1 MSLDLSSPVDAR
13 PRPDVE
19 PVRPALRPAVPLPPS
34 RPLEKLVT
42 GVIIVMPLLALA
54 LAVTYSWGNGVGLRD
69 IILAT
74 ALYVLVGHGVTVGF
88 HRLFAHR
95 SFIANRP
102 LKIGLA
108 VLGSM
113 AFQGGPI
120 GWVADH
126 RRHHVF
132 SDAEGDPH
140 SPHGH
145 HGAGVIGQLRGLWHA
160 HVGWLF
166 SHSPTSWQ
174 RHAADMLKD
183 RDLVVVNQLFPVW
196 CLVSLAVPF
205 GIGWLFG
212 GIAGGL
218 TALLWAGGVR
228 VFVLH
233 HVTWSINSLCHTWGR
248 RPFATTD
255 HSTNISLLAVITF
268 GESWHN
274 GHHAFPRSARHGV
287 LRHQYDSSATV
298 IHAFERI
305 GWVTDVHWP
314 RLRTT

>member
-1 MSLDLSSPVDAR
+1 MSLDLDAAVDVL
-13 PRPDVE
+13 PRPDDEQPRVA
-19 PVRPALRPAVPLPPS
+19 PPLLPPG
-34 RPLEKLVT
+34 RTLEKVIT
-42 GVIIVMPLLALA
+42 GVIIITPLLALA
-54 LAVTYSWGNGVGLRD
+54 FAVVRFWGNGIGLRD
-69 IILAT
+69 LILAT
-74 ALYVLVGHGVTVGF
+74 VLYVVVGHGVTVGF

-95 SFIANRP
+95 SFTAVRP
-102 LKIGLA
+102 LKIALA
-108 VLGSM
+108 TIGSM

-145 HGAGVIGQLRGLWHA
+145 HGTGVSGQLRGLWHA

-166 SHSPTSWQ
+166 NHSPTSWQ

-183 RDLVVVNQLFPVW
+183 RDLVVVNQLFPLW
-196 CLVSLAVPF
+196 CVVSLAVPF

-212 GIAGGL
+212 GLAGGL

-228 VFVLH
+228 IFLLH

-248 RPFATTD
+248 RPFVTTD
-255 HSTNISLLAVITF
+255 RSTNISVLAVITF

-287 LRHQYDSSATV
+287 LRHQYDSSATI
-298 IHAFERI
+298 IHIFERA
-305 GWVTDVHWP
+305 GWATNVHWP
-314 RLRTT
+314 RVRTIG